1 VRLEPLQRRALVN
14 GGIAAAVTLVVGL
27 GVVAAVTNDGEEA
40 SPTPTPTTSPT
51 PPPPTCTPR
60 FEMAQSAAPGE
71 LSSWLTGVTVLTPSE
86 AWAVGASGAPDVP
99 FEVLIERWDGTAW
112 TAEEGPNPGSQ
123 INELLDVDA
132 AEPNDVWAV
141 GRTASGFGDQPLVL
155 RYDGTTWFEMELPD
169 EVTGVLNG
177 VAAIA
182 PDDVWV
188 VGYTGNPTISLER
201 SLVLHWDGQ
210 LWAVVDL
217 GAADGNGRSGLQDV
231 DATAA
236 DDVWAVGHLRN
247 RPLIVRFDGVA
258 WTRSP
263 TEIGGRANAIE
274 PLTPT
279 DVWAVG
285 APIQRFDGEAWT
297 QVDPIEERVELVDAA
312 AVSPE
317 DVWAVGTAATNR
329 EGVVQGVVARFDGSA
344 WSAVEGP
351 GIPGSDTLS
360 AVDAIADGTVFA
372 VGHRDGEAGRRTLA
386 ILGVTCPTG

>member
-1 VRLEPLQRRALVN
+1 MNLDPLRRRALVN

-27 GVVAAVTNDGEEA
+27 GVVAAVTADGEEA
-40 SPTPTPTTSPT
+40 TPTAAPTASPTTPA
-51 PPPPTCTPR
+51 PTCTPR

-71 LSSWLTGVTVLTPSE
+71 LSSWLSGVTVLSPIE
-86 AWAVGASGAPDVP
+86 AWAVGASGLPDLP
-99 FEVLIERWDGTAW
+99 FGVVIERWDGTAW

-141 GRTASGFGDQPLVL
+141 GRTASGFGDRPLVL
-155 RYDGTTWFEMELPD
+155 RFDGTAWFEMGLPE
-169 EVTGVLNG
+169 EVTGVLSG
-177 VAAIA
+177 IAAIA
-182 PDDVWV
+182 PDDVWA
-188 VGYTGNPTISLER
+188 VGYTGNPAISLER

-210 LWAVVDL
+210 LWAVVEL
-217 GAADGNGRSGLQDV
+217 GAADGNGRSALQDV
-231 DATAA
+231 EAIAT

-247 RPLIVRFDGVA
+247 RPLIVRFDGEG

-263 TEIGGRANAIE
+263 TEESGSANGVA

-279 DVWAVG
+279 DAWAVG
-285 APIQRFDGEAWT
+285 APIQRFDGTTWT
-297 QVDPIEERVELVDAA
+297 QVDGLDEGVELLDAA
-312 AVSPE
+312 AVSPA

-329 EGVVQGVVARFDGSA
+329 EDVVQGVVARFDGSE

-360 AVDAIADGTVFA
+360 AIDAIGDGTVFA
-372 VGHRDGEAGRRTLA
+372 VGHRDGAAGRRTLA